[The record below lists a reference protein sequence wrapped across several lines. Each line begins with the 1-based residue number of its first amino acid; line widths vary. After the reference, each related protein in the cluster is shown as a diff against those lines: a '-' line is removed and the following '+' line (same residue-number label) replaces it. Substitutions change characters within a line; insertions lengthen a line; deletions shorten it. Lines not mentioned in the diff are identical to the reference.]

1 MTSRRSVL
9 MGLMATGLL
18 PGCDAFPRIGGSQ
31 SESPSD
37 SAGDEFQQS
46 NEDIRPRVAE
56 ITSLAVEDV
65 TGGAIVLATALP
77 TTQGWFNPELVSD
90 APDGRP
96 ADGVLS
102 YSFRAVPPRET
113 QRQSTQQS
121 RVLTAALF
129 VSDARLAGVR
139 RIQVNG
145 VLNSRSVQ
153 P

>member
-9 MGLMATGLL
+9 MGLAATGLS
-18 PGCDAFPRIGGSQ
+18 GCDALPGIGGAQ
-31 SESPSD
+31 SEPASD
-37 SAGDEFQQS
+37 STGDEFRHP

-77 TTQGWFNPELVSD
+77 TTQGWFKPELVTD
-90 APDGRP
+90 APGGKP
-96 ADGVLS
+96 VDGVLS

-113 QRQSTQQS
+113 QRQSTQRS

-129 VSDARLAGVR
+129 VPDERLAGVR
-139 RIQVNG
+139 RILVNG

>member
-1 MTSRRSVL
+1 MTSRRSIL
-9 MGLMATGLL
+9 MGLMATGLS
-18 PGCDAFPRIGGSQ
+18 GCDALPSIGGSQ
-31 SESPSD
+31 SEPPSD
-37 SAGDEFQQS
+37 STGGEHQHP

-56 ITSLAVEDV
+56 ITSLAVEYV

-77 TTQGWFNPELVSD
+77 TTQGWFKPELVND
-90 APDGRP
+90 APDGKP
-96 ADGVLS
+96 VDGVLS

-113 QRQSTQQS
+113 QLQSTQQS

-129 VSDARLAGVR
+129 VPDAGLGGVR

-145 VLNSRSVQ
+145 VMNSRSVQ

>member
-1 MTSRRSVL
+1 MTSRRSIL
-9 MGLMATGLL
+9 MGLMAAGLS
-18 PGCDAFPRIGGSQ
+18 GCNALPRIGGSQ
-31 SESPSD
+31 SEPVSEST
-37 SAGDEFQQS
+37 GDELQNS

-77 TTQGWFNPELVSD
+77 TTQGWFKPELVSD
-90 APDGRP
+90 APDGKP
-96 ADGVLS
+96 VDGILS

-113 QRQSTQQS
+113 QRQSTQHS

-129 VSDARLAGVR
+129 VPDARLADVR
-139 RIQVNG
+139 SIQVNG
-145 VLNSRSVQ
+145 VLNSRSVR

>member
-9 MGLMATGLL
+9 MGLLATGLS
-18 PGCDAFPRIGGSQ
+18 GCDAVPSIGGSQ
-31 SESPSD
+31 AEPPLD
-37 SAGDEFQQS
+37 STGDEFEHS
-46 NEDIRPRVAE
+46 SEDVRPRVAE
-56 ITSLAVEDV
+56 IMSLAVEDV

-77 TTQGWFNPELVSD
+77 TTQGWFEPELVSD
-90 APDGRP
+90 APDGRSV
-96 ADGVLS
+96 DGVLS

-113 QRQSTQQS
+113 QRQSTQRS

-129 VSDARLAGVR
+129 VPDARLAGVR

>member
-1 MTSRRSVL
+1 MTSRRSIL
-9 MGLMATGLL
+9 MGLIATGLS
-18 PGCDAFPRIGGSQ
+18 GCDALPSIGGSQ
-31 SESPSD
+31 SEPLSD
-37 SAGDEFQQS
+37 STGDDLQHS

-77 TTQGWFNPELVSD
+77 TTQGWFKPELVND
-90 APDGRP
+90 APDGKP
-96 ADGVLS
+96 VDGVLS
-102 YSFRAVPPRET
+102 YSFRAVPPRDT

-129 VSDARLAGVR
+129 VPAARLADVR
-139 RIQVNG
+139 GIRVNG

>member
-1 MTSRRSVL
+1 
-9 MGLMATGLL
+9 MGIVATGLS
-18 PGCDAFPRIGGSQ
+18 GCDALPGIGGSQ
-31 SESPSD
+31 SEPLSD
-37 SAGDEFQQS
+37 ATGDGLEQS

-77 TTQGWFNPELVSD
+77 TTQGWFKPELVND
-90 APDGRP
+90 APNGKP
-96 ADGVLS
+96 ANGILS

-113 QRQSTQQS
+113 RRQSTQRS

-129 VSDARLAGVR
+129 VPDARLAGVR